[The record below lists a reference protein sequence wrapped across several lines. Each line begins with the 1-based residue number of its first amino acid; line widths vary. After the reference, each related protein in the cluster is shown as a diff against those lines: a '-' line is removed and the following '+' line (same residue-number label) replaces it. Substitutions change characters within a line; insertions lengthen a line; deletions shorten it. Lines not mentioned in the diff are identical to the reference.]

1 MFDTKNDI
9 EMRKWVF
16 LLILFATLGLTV
28 NAANV
33 VFRASA
39 PQAVAMGENFR
50 ISYTVNAE
58 GKDLR
63 VPELSAFDVL
73 YGPTTSNSMS
83 TQIINGNMTSEVSMT
98 FTYVLQPKRVG
109 TFNVAP
115 ATIKVK
121 GANYTSNA
129 LVIKV
134 LPADKANSAAV
145 QNDGERG
152 GSTVAVGKG
161 DLFLAINVSKRNVYE
176 QEGVLVTFKLYA
188 NPKKVDIAGINDIKL
203 PEFEGFLT
211 QDIELPQN
219 RQLTL
224 ENYNGQN
231 YGAVVIKQSVVY
243 PQRSG
248 RLTIPS
254 GRLELALRMA
264 SPSRRPRS
272 VFDLFD
278 DNNTIEVNKVV
289 NSAPVAIDVRPLPSG
304 KPASF
309 SGAVGS
315 FGMTTSI
322 SSNKVKTNDA
332 VTIRVNITGN
342 GNIKLV
348 KNPEVKFPNDFDVYD
363 PKVTTDF
370 KTTTAG
376 ASGSKVIEYM
386 AIPRYAGDF
395 DIPPVSLSFFDP
407 KSGTYKTLASSSFK
421 LHVDKGVGGSNA
433 PVVSNF
439 NNKENVKYLGKDIR
453 YLKID
458 NVRFVSREEV
468 FFGSFMY
475 MLCYI
480 IPAILFIV
488 FFIIYRKQIK
498 ENANLALV
506 RTKKANKT
514 AVRRLKNAG
523 KLMKDNKKEAFYD
536 EVLRALWG
544 YLSDKLS
551 IPQAQLTKD
560 NVETELKK
568 YGVDDV
574 LTNEFMDILNTCE
587 FARYAP
593 AQASDAMDKLYELT
607 VDAIGKM
614 ENTIKK

>member
-9 EMRKWVF
+9 EMRKRVF
-16 LLILFATLGLTV
+16 LLVLFATLGLTV

-115 ATIKVK
+115 ATIKIK

-176 QEGVLVTFKLYA
+176 QEGVLITFKLYA

-439 NNKENVKYLGKDIR
+439 NNKENVKYLGRDIR

-458 NVRFVSREEV
+458 NVRFISREEV

-498 ENANLALV
+498 ENSNLALV

-551 IPQAQLTKD
+551 ISQAQLTKD

-568 YGVDDV
+568 YGVDEV

>member
-1 MFDTKNDI
+1 
-9 EMRKWVF
+9 
-16 LLILFATLGLTV
+16 
-28 NAANV
+28 
-33 VFRASA
+33 
-39 PQAVAMGENFR
+39 
-50 ISYTVNAE
+50 
-58 GKDLR
+58 
-63 VPELSAFDVL
+63 
-73 YGPTTSNSMS
+73 
-83 TQIINGNMTSEVSMT
+83 
-98 FTYVLQPKRVG
+98 
-109 TFNVAP
+109 
-115 ATIKVK
+115 
-121 GANYTSNA
+121 
-129 LVIKV
+129 
-134 LPADKANSAAV
+134 
-145 QNDGERG
+145 
-152 GSTVAVGKG
+152 
-161 DLFLAINVSKRNVYE
+161 
-176 QEGVLVTFKLYA
+176 
-188 NPKKVDIAGINDIKL
+188 
-203 PEFEGFLT
+203 
-211 QDIELPQN
+211 
-219 RQLTL
+219 
-224 ENYNGQN
+224 
-231 YGAVVIKQSVVY
+231 
-243 PQRSG
+243 
-248 RLTIPS
+248 
-254 GRLELALRMA
+254 
-264 SPSRRPRS
+264 
-272 VFDLFD
+272 
-278 DNNTIEVNKVV
+278 
-289 NSAPVAIDVRPLPSG
+289 
-304 KPASF
+304 
-309 SGAVGS
+309 
-315 FGMTTSI
+315 
-322 SSNKVKTNDA
+322 
-332 VTIRVNITGN
+332 
-342 GNIKLV
+342 
-348 KNPEVKFPNDFDVYD
+348 VKFPNDFDVYD

-458 NVRFVSREEV
+458 NVRFISREEV